1 MKSVLAWLREVRSNA
16 SSVGALLPSMPAVGN
31 TIRKHIKDDGKPK
44 AILELGAGDGAV
56 TAQIVQ
62 VLKPGDRLELVEIN
76 PSFCQELQRRIHQEW
91 ASYLSGVEVVVHST
105 GLQNCQFHRR
115 FDVVISGL
123 PLINFGSDQ
132 VQEIYFQFQRLV
144 SDGGQLL
151 SFEYAC
157 SRRLK
162 KFLGQLTGNRDLVK
176 TCKLIEEFHHKNQ
189 VGWDPVLLN
198 IPPMKVRRF
207 YLGAANVKDESDSET
222 VADCDPNQSDI
233 RPSKTCS

>member
-1 MKSVLAWLREVRSNA
+1 MKSVLAWLKEVRGNA
-16 SSVGALLPSMPAVGN
+16 KSVGALFPSMPAVGKK
-31 TIRKHIKDDGKPK
+31 IRKHIKNDGKPK

-76 PSFCQELQRRIHQEW
+76 PSFCEVLEKRIRGEW
-91 ASYLSGVEVVVHST
+91 ATYLKGVEVIVHST
-105 GLQNCQFHRR
+105 GLENCQFHRR

-144 SDGGQLL
+144 CDGGQLL

-162 KFLGQLTGNRDLVK
+162 KMLGQVTGNRDLVK
-176 TCKLIEEFHHKNQ
+176 TCRLIEEFHQKNQ

-207 YLGAANVKDESDSET
+207 FLGATNVKDESDSET
-222 VADCDPNQSDI
+222 SSDCDAEQSGLDAG
-233 RPSKTCS
+233 KTCS